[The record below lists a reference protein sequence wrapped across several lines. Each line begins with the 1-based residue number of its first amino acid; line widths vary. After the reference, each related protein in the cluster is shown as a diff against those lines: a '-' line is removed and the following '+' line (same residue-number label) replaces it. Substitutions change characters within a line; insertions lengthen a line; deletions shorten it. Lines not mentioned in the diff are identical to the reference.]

1 MMMDANEPLYGV
13 EGIGELLEE
22 EESELDVQKYL
33 YKALAEHVE
42 ELSRENEEL
51 QAQNRHLR
59 SQISPT
65 GSDQKRANCF
75 ASNGNENALGFAFS
89 TDNPALQMDELRKE
103 IEALNQAEYAE
114 SNSGDNLSIFTD
126 SGNNSEIGSHWSLS
140 GSSSTFDM
148 SRVQRCQRKIAEL
161 EKEADQ
167 ARRYNRSLI
176 LFHFFHRAYSL
187 FFEKTFFTIA
197 MIISPVFSQILF
209 RAFLKSDFA
218 DQLRLK
224 ARALGDSV
232 LKARP
237 YFDALRKSKNAK
249 GRTSH
254 FANQY
259 TRAQQ
264 ILKASRDLVANSE
277 QKMMSDP
284 TNMQWLELLNEANDR
299 ANQASAEKTKIQCR
313 HEEAAQN
320 YRLAEEVAAQL
331 LKAER
336 RNIKKATTYFELKT
350 TLEQKLEESRKA
362 MQNIDFRLVEAKE
375 N

>member
-1 MMMDANEPLYGV
+1 MKMETDDPLFGV

-22 EESELDVQKYL
+22 DESELDVQKYL
-33 YKALAEHVE
+33 YRALAEHVE

-65 GSDQKRANCF
+65 GCENQKRANSI

-103 IEALNQAEYAE
+103 IEALSQAEYAE

-167 ARRYNRSLI
+167 ARRYNRSL
-176 LFHFFHRAYSL
+176 
-187 FFEKTFFTIA
+187 
-197 MIISPVFSQILF
+197 M
-209 RAFLKSDFA
+209 SDFA

-232 LKARP
+232 QKARP

-264 ILKASRDLVANSE
+264 ILNLTAPRCTIFGARFFK
-277 QKMMSDP
+277 
-284 TNMQWLELLNEANDR
+284 LNLPPE
-299 ANQASAEKTKIQCR
+299 
-313 HEEAAQN
+313 
-320 YRLAEEVAAQL
+320 
-331 LKAER
+331 
-336 RNIKKATTYFELKT
+336 
-350 TLEQKLEESRKA
+350 
-362 MQNIDFRLVEAKE
+362 
-375 N
+375 

>member
-1 MMMDANEPLYGV
+1 M
-13 EGIGELLEE
+13 
-22 EESELDVQKYL
+22 
-33 YKALAEHVE
+33 
-42 ELSRENEEL
+42 
-51 QAQNRHLR
+51 
-59 SQISPT
+59 
-65 GSDQKRANCF
+65 
-75 ASNGNENALGFAFS
+75 
-89 TDNPALQMDELRKE
+89 
-103 IEALNQAEYAE
+103 
-114 SNSGDNLSIFTD
+114 
-126 SGNNSEIGSHWSLS
+126 S

-167 ARRYNRSLI
+167 ARRYNRSL
-176 LFHFFHRAYSL
+176 
-187 FFEKTFFTIA
+187 
-197 MIISPVFSQILF
+197 M
-209 RAFLKSDFA
+209 SDFA

-232 LKARP
+232 QKARP

-299 ANQASAEKTKIQCR
+299 ANQVILANRVLMCLLGSR
-313 HEEAAQN
+313 S
-320 YRLAEEVAAQL
+320 RL
-331 LKAER
+331 
-336 RNIKKATTYFELKT
+336 
-350 TLEQKLEESRKA
+350 
-362 MQNIDFRLVEAKE
+362 RLRD
-375 N
+375 